1 MFKTGLLF
9 LLSYPHVHVITHSGQ
24 ILRPELYFP
33 IFVYKPKCYT
43 VFVSA
48 VALCQAKAAAVMTE
62 PTVS

>member
-9 LLSYPHVHVITHSGQ
+9 LLSYPHVHVITNSGQ

-33 IFVYKPKCYT
+33 
-43 VFVSA
+43 VFVCKPMLHSA